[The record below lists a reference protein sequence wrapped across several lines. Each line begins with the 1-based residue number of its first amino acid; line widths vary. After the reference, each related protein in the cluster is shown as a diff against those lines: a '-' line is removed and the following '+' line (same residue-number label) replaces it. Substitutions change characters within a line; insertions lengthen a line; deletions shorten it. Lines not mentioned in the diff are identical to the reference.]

1 LCDDSRKPEG
11 RELMKLALARARGK
25 RGADVRP
32 DFLEAAASRHDGLSL
47 GFAIRLHGGYD
58 RHRGIL

>member
-1 LCDDSRKPEG
+1 
-11 RELMKLALARARGK
+11 MKLALARARGK